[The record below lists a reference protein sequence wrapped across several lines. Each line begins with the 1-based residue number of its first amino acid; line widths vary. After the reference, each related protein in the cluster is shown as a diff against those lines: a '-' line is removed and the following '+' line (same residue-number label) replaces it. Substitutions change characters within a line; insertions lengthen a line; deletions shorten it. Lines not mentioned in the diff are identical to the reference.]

1 MIADDFVWPADV
13 APQEPFEAMVKIRL
27 ASRPVKAVIAPYF
40 PSAEDKEKYTGQPYK
55 ITFETP
61 QRAVAPGQ
69 SAVIFKDS
77 VIAGGGFISKPLRKR

>member
-27 ASRPVKAVIAPYF
+27 ASRPVKAVIAPYV
-40 PSAEDKEKYTGQPYK
+40 PSAEDTEKYTGQPYK